1 MNLIFEIKCLMSN
14 ILTRVIELRD
24 EFDICEKEL
33 KPKVKFDDY
42 EDLLYDIKYMKA
54 IELEEL
60 HEKLKLDFD
69 YLKHMY
75 KINKIS

>member
-1 MNLIFEIKCLMSN
+1 MDSEIPKYKKKSNKTVSKSKHKHEYIGCL
-14 ILTRVIELRD
+14 
-24 EFDICEKEL
+24 
-33 KPKVKFDDY
+33 
-42 EDLLYDIKYMKA
+42 
-54 IELEEL
+54 L